1 MSTVA
6 FICAAKLISHI
17 NYIEP
22 TRTKMETLMY
32 NGEIVRRDIEQIYKG
47 LYLEAVCCFEH
58 FLEDLFI
65 GLLTGR
71 FKHPSP
77 SVVPRVT
84 FKSSKVARD
93 IVLGGHNYVD
103 WLPYNHTKQRAN
115 AFFRNGL
122 PFTLLEPRDKQI
134 IEQIC
139 HIRNAIAH
147 QSNHAKKQFDDKVI
161 GDIPIPPRDR
171 TPAAFLRSKFR
182 IAPVQSR
189 YENLIIEM
197 AGIAIKLCRL

>member
-6 FICAAKLISHI
+6 FTRAAKLIAHL
-17 NYIEP
+17 NYLES
-22 TRTKMETLMY
+22 TRTKTETLMY

-47 LYLEAVCCFEH
+47 LYLEVVCSFEH

-65 GLLTGR
+65 RLLTGR
-71 FKHPSP
+71 CRHPSS

-93 IVLGGHNYVD
+93 VVLGGHNYVD
-103 WLPYNHTKQRAN
+103 WLPYNHTQQRAN

-122 PFTLLEPRDKQI
+122 PFTLLESRDKQI
-134 IEQIC
+134 IDQIC

-161 GDIPIPPRDR
+161 GTIPITPRDR

-182 IAPVQSR
+182 ISPVQTR
-189 YENLIIEM
+189 YENLLIEM
-197 AGIAIKLCRL
+197 AGMAIKLCT

>member
-1 MSTVA
+1 LSTVTFA
-6 FICAAKLISHI
+6 CAAKFIGHLT
-17 NYIEP
+17 YIES

-47 LYLEAVCCFEH
+47 LYLDAVCSFEH

-71 FKHPSP
+71 FKHPS
-77 SVVPRVT
+77 SNIVPRVA

-93 IVLGGHNYVD
+93 IVSGGHNYVD
-103 WLPYNHTKQRAN
+103 WLPYNHTQQRAN

-122 PFTLLEPRDKQI
+122 PFTLLEPRDRQI
-134 IEQIC
+134 IDQIC
-139 HIRNAIAH
+139 CIRNAIAH
-147 QSNHAKKQFDDKVI
+147 QSNHAKKQFNDKVI
-161 GDIPIPPRDR
+161 GAIPISPRDR

-189 YENLIIEM
+189 YTNLIIEM
-197 AGIAIKLCRL
+197 AGIAIKLCS